1 MRLPRDRHRERRHGY
16 DPALHTVD
24 GRIRTTG
31 ASTAAHVQRVGFMHS
46 LGDSY
51 EVLEPALVML
61 RVDKRKAGCA
71 RTPFPRL

>member
-1 MRLPRDRHRERRHGY
+1 
-16 DPALHTVD
+16 VD